1 MIEEKKKCKK
11 KKKMSVT
18 KEGIIERLNRKA
30 KRMIK
35 PMSMDFKKSD

>member
-18 KEGIIERLNRKA
+18 KEDIVERLNNKSR
-30 KRMIK
+30 RMIK